1 VTTFL
6 VIYSLGIVIWV
17 YSFFSVLTNNFK
29 ESNDKVIW
37 ILLLIFLPITAI
49 LYPFIGKKQ
58 LKNKDHY
65 SKNSE
70 KISEIISKE
79 INDTKNKEKSKILAI
94 FLNIFSLGVGYL
106 YIGNIRKALLFSILF
121 PLFVFAQFYL
131 ATIYSNIY
139 TVIFNY
145 SLIVLIY
152 IYSIYDVLNIFTKKE
167 AKSIKYNK
175 WYFMILFYIL
185 YISYIILIKAYI
197 PIQLFNQVSTSMNST
212 ILKGDRFLVKKNDLI
227 PNRGD
232 IIVFKYPKNQ
242 ITSFVK
248 RCIAKGGDIVALSN
262 KNLYLKPKEGDKFVL
277 KNYPKTNIIKFKN
290 QLWVI
295 NPYKINHKGIHN
307 DKLVTREN
315 TPIQVLFDM
324 NPVLVPDNTYF
335 VMGDNRD
342 HSNDS
347 RFWGVVPQK
356 FIIGKVKSIY
366 INFNDLSRSGLDI
379 K

>member
-1 VTTFL
+1 MTSFFIL
-6 VIYSLGIVIWV
+6 YGFGILIWL
-17 YSFFSVLTNNFK
+17 YSFFSVLTNNFT
-29 ESNDKVIW
+29 ESNNKIVW

-58 LKNKDHY
+58 LLKQNTKDTIPAVSQETVIVNK
-65 SKNSE
+65 SE
-70 KISEIISKE
+70 KLK
-79 INDTKNKEKSKILAI
+79 KKSKIIAV
-94 FLNIFSLGVGYL
+94 FLNIFSLGFGYL
-106 YIGNIRKALLFSILF
+106 YVGNIKKALFFSILF
-121 PLFVFAQFYL
+121 PIFIYIQFYA

-139 TVIFNY
+139 TVILNY

-152 IYSIYDVLNIFTKKE
+152 IYSIYDVLNIIMKKE
-167 AKSIKYNK
+167 SKFITYNK

-185 YISYIILIKAYI
+185 YISYIVLIKVYI
-197 PIQLFNQVSTSMNST
+197 PIQLFNQPSTSMSYT
-212 ILKGDRFLVKKNDLI
+212 ILKEDRFLVKKDNLI

-232 IIVFKYPKNQ
+232 IIVFKYPKNPN
-242 ITSFVK
+242 ISFVK

-262 KNLYLKPKEGDKFVL
+262 KNLYLKPKEGDKFIL
-277 KNYPKTNIIKFKN
+277 NNYPKTNIIKFKN

-307 DKLVTREN
+307 DTNITKEN
-315 TPIQVLFDM
+315 TPIHALFDM
-324 NPVLVPDNTYF
+324 NPIVVPDNTYF

-356 FIIGKVKSIY
+356 FIIGKVESIY
-366 INFNDLSRSGLDI
+366 INFDDLSRCGLDI